1 MKMYLKDEQLIKKI
15 DEEEEQKEMKKL
27 KFKFRNWKC

>member
-1 MKMYLKDEQLIKKI
+1 MYLKDEQLIKKI

-27 KFKFRNWKC
+27 KFKFRN